1 MNLNNTATA
10 VGTYNEISTSLTS
23 NLSVVNMIS
32 GLSLT
37 KTADKVNWADGYL
50 TYTLT
55 INNESTQTYSSPVIT
70 DVINTTLVDF
80 VEGSV
85 KIDGVAA
92 TTGQYTYTAGT
103 NTLTINLTDIAP
115 STTKTVTFQ
124 VSKKA

>member
-23 NLSVVNMIS
+23 NVSVVNMIS
-32 GLSLT
+32 GLSMT
-37 KTADKVNWADGYL
+37 KSANKVNWADGLL

-55 INNESTQTYSSPVIT
+55 INNQSTETYVAPIIT
-70 DVINTTLVDF
+70 DVIDTTLVNF

-85 KIDGVAA
+85 MIDGVAA
-92 TTGQYTYTAGT
+92 TSSQFSYAADTH
-103 NTLTINLTDIAP
+103 TLTVNLTDIAP
-115 STTKTVTFQ
+115 SAAKTVTFQ